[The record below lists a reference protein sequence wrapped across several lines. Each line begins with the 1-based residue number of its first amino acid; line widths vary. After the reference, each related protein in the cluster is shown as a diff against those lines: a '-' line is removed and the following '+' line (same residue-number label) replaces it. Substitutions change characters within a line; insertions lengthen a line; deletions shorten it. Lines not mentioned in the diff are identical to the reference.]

1 MFLALA
7 GCKKETNPLE
17 PKVIPASGGQD
28 VMPTDGTDVVRI
40 DPKAPQ
46 FTSAE
51 RKFNGNGNSGTNGN
65 GNGNNTNQNVDT
77 TSVWVINEHVQNWNV
92 TWDTSVCGFFIMRW
106 DAVKPA
112 TTNMLDPVYISD
124 YGIAVDPMPS
134 NCGSVAI
141 CLTNLFWTKYG
152 STCAVTPN
160 STLRI
165 RVGWARYD
173 NVNKVCD
180 KYFSEWVTV
189 RTGQRIDQCSN

>member
-1 MFLALA
+1 MKNLVYLFVFLAFVA
-7 GCKKETNPLE
+7 CKKEATSIE
-17 PKVIPASGGQD
+17 PKVVPASGGQD
-28 VMPTDGTDVVRI
+28 VMPTDGTEVMRVDS
-40 DPKAPQ
+40 KAVE
-46 FTSAE
+46 FTSVE
-51 RKFNGNGNSGTNGN
+51 KRKNNGTGSTN
-65 GNGNNTNQNVDT
+65 T
-77 TSVWVINEHVQNWNV
+77 WVINEHVGNWNIV
-92 TWDTSVCGFFIMRW
+92 WDTSVCGFFVMRW

-112 TTNMLDPVYISD
+112 TTNFSDPIYISD

>member
-51 RKFNGNGNSGTNGN
+51 RKFNGNGNSGTNSN